1 MELNPVFARRLYLA
15 ALVEEMERPNVPRLI
30 EATGWPRR
38 TIQDVLKS
46 LSGLG
51 IDMTFIQDGKRHN
64 DGYYQL
70 KDWGRSAAIGWKIK
84 NETFALISTSCS
96 LKA

>member
-15 ALVEEMERPNVPRLI
+15 VLVEEMERPNVPRLI

-46 LSGLG
+46 LSGSVS
-51 IDMTFIQDGKRHN
+51 I
-64 DGYYQL
+64 
-70 KDWGRSAAIGWKIK
+70 
-84 NETFALISTSCS
+84 
-96 LKA
+96 

>member
-70 KDWGRSAAIGWKIK
+70 KDWGPFRRDWIEDKKRDIRSYI
-84 NETFALISTSCS
+84 N
-96 LKA
+96 